1 MIRDQTRAKTEASK
15 AAVANLFRQAV
26 KAKCE
31 QWDAERAVEKLLGVE
46 LELADTIDHFAAGI
60 DNAEDAMTIDADVAV
75 NAIIESVISE
85 GEGE

>member
-1 MIRDQTRAKTEASK
+1 MIRDQTRAKIETSK
-15 AAVANLFRQAV
+15 AAVANLFRRAV

-60 DNAEDAMTIDADVAV
+60 DNAEDAMTIATDEAV
-75 NAIIESVISE
+75 NAIIENIISE
-85 GEGE
+85 GESE

>member
-31 QWDAERAVEKLLGVE
+31 QWDAERAVEKLAKL
-46 LELADTIDHFAAGI
+46 
-60 DNAEDAMTIDADVAV
+60 NR
-75 NAIIESVISE
+75 
-85 GEGE
+85 